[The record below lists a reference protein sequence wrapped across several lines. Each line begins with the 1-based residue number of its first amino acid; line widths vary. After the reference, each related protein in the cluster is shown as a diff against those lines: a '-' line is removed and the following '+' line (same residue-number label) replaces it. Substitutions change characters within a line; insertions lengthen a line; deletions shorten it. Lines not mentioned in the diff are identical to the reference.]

1 MQTAEETITAYTEK
15 NDKMLRNYR
24 TLLEKYLQS
33 ATLKYKDK
41 LGLEIKNGTKFLW
54 FEDLKYHI
62 ALVV

>member
-1 MQTAEETITAYTEK
+1 MPMQTAEETITAYTEK

-41 LGLEIKNGTKFLW
+41 LGLEIKKR
-54 FEDLKYHI
+54 DKVS
-62 ALVV
+62 VV